1 MSSILDFIRPAQ
13 VVQEINDPD
22 QVKKQYRYWRIRI
35 FYAMYLGYVFY
46 YFSRKSL
53 VFAMPLMI
61 QHLGMN
67 KAQLGILTSVMGIT
81 YGLSKFVS
89 GILSDKSNPRFFMAA
104 GLVIT
109 GVLNIFFGMSST
121 VLWFAI
127 FWGLN
132 GWFQG
137 FGWPPCSK
145 LLSHWYSKS
154 ERGTWWSFWSTSHN
168 IWAALLP
175 FIAVWSAQTLGWR
188 YTMFVPGAICI
199 LAGLFLINRLRDT
212 PQSLGLPNIEKHRKE
227 TAYTEQETKQ
237 MDRQL
242 SFKEIL
248 FKYVLNNGYIW
259 ILALCSIF
267 IYVIRTALN
276 DWITIFLME
285 TRNFGH
291 LSASSC
297 VLWFEIGG
305 GVGMLVAGWLSDKV
319 WGGRRGPA
327 NAVFAFGMFV
337 CLTIFWFFPQP
348 SLLWN
353 SIIVSL
359 IGFFLFGPQMLIGL
373 AAAELS
379 HKNATGTAT
388 GFAGWF
394 AYLGAAIAGYPL
406 GVAIEKFGWQGF
418 FVMIVACGFLATIS
432 FLPLW
437 SAGSKKAKQS
447 SSDDVQTQAS

>member
-1 MSSILDFIRPAQ
+1 MSSVLDFIKPPKPAKAI
-13 VVQEINDPD
+13 EDPD
-22 QVKKQYRYWRIRI
+22 VVDKQYRYWRIRI

-61 QHLGMN
+61 QNLGMT
-67 KAQLGILTSVMGIT
+67 KAQLGILTSVMGIS

-89 GILSDKSNPRFFMAA
+89 GVLSDKANPRFFMSL
-104 GLVIT
+104 GLIIT
-109 GVLNIFFGMSST
+109 GLLNIFFGMSSS
-121 VLWFAI
+121 VIWFAV

-168 IWAALLP
+168 VWALPLP
-175 FIAVWSAQTLGWR
+175 FIAALSAQFLGWR
-188 YTMFVPGAICI
+188 YTMYVPGFICI
-199 LAGLFLINRLRDT
+199 AAGLFLFERLRGT
-212 PQSLGLPNIEKHRKE
+212 PQSLGLPTIEKHRE
-227 TAYTEQETKQ
+227 ESFSEEEVKQ
-237 MDRQL
+237 INRPL
-242 SFKEIL
+242 STREIL
-248 FKYVLNNGYIW
+248 FKYVLSNWYIW
-259 ILALCSIF
+259 MLALSSIF
-267 IYVIRTALN
+267 IYIIRTALN

-285 TRNFGH
+285 TRNMTH
-291 LSASSC
+291 LSASSS

-305 GVGMLVAGWLSDKV
+305 GVGMLMAGWLSDRISR
-319 WGGRRGPA
+319 GRRGPV
-327 NAVFAFGMFV
+327 NVFFSLGMFATLIV
-337 CLTIFWFFPQP
+337 FWQFPQS
-348 SLLWN
+348 SLIWN
-353 SIIVSL
+353 SCIVGT

-394 AYLGAAIAGYPL
+394 AYIGAALAGWPL
-406 GVAIEKFGWQGF
+406 GLAIEKFGWQGF
-418 FVMIVACGFLATIS
+418 FTAIVASGLLSALC

-437 SAGSKKAKQS
+437 SAGEKNKKVIKEDPPAEL
-447 SSDDVQTQAS
+447 AS